1 MKCLWGFEFG
11 NSCETVSLK
20 FGLCC
25 EFWAKGL
32 RANLAPKK
40 KKKKKKKGHVSM
52 MRCHLTVKTN

>member
-32 RANLAPKK
+32 RANLAQKK
-40 KKKKKKKGHVSM
+40 KKMSGQHDEVF
-52 MRCHLTVKTN
+52 T